1 MANWRFFSWNTLYMI
16 SFEENL
22 RASIAEGLIAI
33 LELDRKRAKI
43 SAIEDKLE
51 ELKQGTENL
60 EVTFNF
66 YS

>member
-1 MANWRFFSWNTLYMI
+1 MI